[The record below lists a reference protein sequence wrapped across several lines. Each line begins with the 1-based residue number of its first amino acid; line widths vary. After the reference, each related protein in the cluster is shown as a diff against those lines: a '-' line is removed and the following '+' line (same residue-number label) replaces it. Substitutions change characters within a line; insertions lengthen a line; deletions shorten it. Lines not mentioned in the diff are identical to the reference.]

1 MQILTP
7 DDFISKEL
15 SFHIFEEE
23 GLYTVDKPYFHRTH
37 RHEFAEIVYIA
48 SGSCTHT
55 INDISYT
62 ARRGDMFFM
71 NSQCFHSYSSSHA
84 YKMFVLCFSPEVLLK
99 RIVDKKNAS
108 YFLSLSFLTEIQSES
123 MPIGK
128 FSFVG
133 EERIWMEYLLKS
145 TLAEYKAREPERIA
159 VLESYMTILIV
170 TILRKVHSQSLSKN
184 KEVSEVWQALTEFID
199 ENLNQKLS
207 LEDLAQKF
215 FYNPSYFS
223 RAFKQKFECSPVE
236 YIARERSRKVAEL
249 LTANPQMTMDKIA
262 EECGFGD
269 KSSLYR
275 SFEKFYGC
283 SPSEYKKSLLKHNK

>member
-1 MQILTP
+1 MQICKVE
-7 DDFISKEL
+7 DYISKEL

-23 GLYTVDKPYFHRTH
+23 GDCSVNDPYFHWTH
-37 RHEFAEIVYIA
+37 RHEFAEIVYIV

-71 NSQCFHSYSSSHA
+71 NSQCLHCYSSSQP
-84 YKMFVLCFSPEVLLK
+84 YKMIVLCFSPEVLLK
-99 RIVDKKNAS
+99 RISDKKNAS
-108 YFLSLSFLTEIQSES
+108 YFLSLAFLTEIQSES
-123 MPIGK
+123 TPIGK

-133 EERIWMEYLLKS
+133 EERVWIEKLLKS
-145 TLAEYKAREPERIA
+145 TLAEYLAREPERLA

-170 TILRKVHSQSLSKN
+170 NILRKVHSQGLSKN
-184 KEVSEVWQALTEFID
+184 KEVNEVWQALTEFID

-223 RAFKQKFECSPVE
+223 RAFKQKFGCSPVE
-236 YIARERSRKVAEL
+236 YIARERSRRAAEL
-249 LTANPQMTMDKIA
+249 LATNPRMTMEKIA

-283 SPSEYKKSLLKHNK
+283 SPSEYRKSILKGNK

>member
-1 MQILTP
+1 MEICTVEN
-7 DDFISKEL
+7 FISKEL
-15 SFHIFEEE
+15 SFHIFQED
-23 GLYTVDKPYFHRTH
+23 LDCTIDKPYFHNTH
-37 RHEFAEIVYIA
+37 THEFTEIVYIL

-55 INDISYT
+55 INDVSYT
-62 ARRGDMFFM
+62 ARRGDMFLM
-71 NSQCFHSYSSSHA
+71 NSQCRHSYSSSHA
-84 YKMFVLCFSPEVLLK
+84 YKMIVLCFSPEVLLK
-99 RIVDKKNAS
+99 RITDKKNAS

-123 MPIGK
+123 TPIGK

-133 EERIWMEYLLKS
+133 EERVWIENLLKA
-145 TLAEYKAREPERIA
+145 TLAEYRLKEPERVA

-170 TILRKVHSQSLSKN
+170 NILRKVHSQNLSKN
-184 KEVSEVWQALTEFID
+184 KEVTEVWKALTEFID

-207 LEDLAQKF
+207 LEDLAQNF

-236 YIARERSRKVAEL
+236 YIARERSRKAAEL
-249 LTANPQMTMDKIA
+249 LAANPQVTMDKIA

-275 SFEKFYGC
+275 AFEKFYGC
-283 SPSEYKKSLLKHNK
+283 SPSEYKKSILKRKK

>member
-1 MQILTP
+1 MEICTVEN
-7 DDFISKEL
+7 FISKEL

-23 GLYTVDKPYFHRTH
+23 RDCSLSEPYFHWTH

-55 INDISYT
+55 INDVSYT

-71 NSQCFHSYSSSHA
+71 NSQCLHSYSSSHA
-84 YKMFVLCFSPEVLLK
+84 FKIIVLCFSPEVLLK
-99 RIVDKKNAS
+99 RIIDKKNAS

-123 MPIGK
+123 TPIGK

-133 EERIWMEYLLKS
+133 EERIWIENLLKA
-145 TLAEYKAREPERIA
+145 TFAEYNTQEAERLA

-170 TILRKVHSQSLSKN
+170 NILRKVHSQNLSKN
-184 KEVSEVWQALTEFID
+184 KEVNEVWKALTEFID

-207 LEDLAQKF
+207 LEDLAQKV

-223 RAFKQKFECSPVE
+223 RAFKQKFGCSPIE
-236 YIARERSRKVAEL
+236 YIARERSRKAAEL
-249 LTANPQMTMDKIA
+249 LATNPQITMDKIV

-283 SPSEYKKSLLKHNK
+283 SPSEYKRSILKHKK

>member
-1 MQILTP
+1 MQICTVE
-7 DDFISKEL
+7 DYISKEL

-23 GLYTVDKPYFHRTH
+23 ACCTVNNPYFHWTH

-55 INDISYT
+55 INDVSYT

-71 NSQCFHSYSSSHA
+71 NSQCHHSYSSSKA
-84 YKMFVLCFSPEVLLK
+84 YKMYVLCFAPEVLLK
-99 RIVDKKNAS
+99 RITDIKNAS
-108 YFLSLSFLTEIQSES
+108 YFLSLSFLTEIQSEPT
-123 MPIGK
+123 PIGK

-133 EERIWMEYLLKS
+133 EERIWIENLLKA
-145 TLAEYKAREPERIA
+145 TLAEYKSREPERIA

-170 TILRKVHSQSLSKN
+170 NILRKVHSQNLSKN
-184 KEVSEVWQALTEFID
+184 KEVAEVWQALTEFID

-223 RAFKQKFECSPVE
+223 RAFKQKFECSPIE
-236 YIARERSRKVAEL
+236 YIARERSRKAAEL
-249 LTANPQMTMDKIA
+249 LAANPQMTMDKIA

-283 SPSEYKKSLLKHNK
+283 SPGEYKKSILKHNK

>member
-1 MQILTP
+1 MEICTVEN
-7 DDFISKEL
+7 FISKEL

-23 GLYTVDKPYFHRTH
+23 RNCTLNNPYFHWTH
-37 RHEFAEIVYIA
+37 SHEFAEIVYIA
-48 SGSCTHT
+48 SGSCTQT
-55 INDISYT
+55 INDVSYT

-71 NSQCFHSYSSSHA
+71 NSQCTHSYSVSKSC
-84 YKMFVLCFSPEVLLK
+84 KIIVLCFSPETLLK
-99 RIVDKKNAS
+99 RIIDKRNAS
-108 YFLSLSFLTEIQSES
+108 YFLSLPFLTEIQSES
-123 MPIGK
+123 TPIGK

-133 EERIWMEYLLKS
+133 EERMWIETLLKA
-145 TLAEYKAREPERIA
+145 TLAEYTSREPERIA

-170 TILRKVHSQSLSKN
+170 NILRKVHSQNLSRN
-184 KEVSEVWQALTEFID
+184 KEVAEVWNALTEFID

-223 RAFKQKFECSPVE
+223 RAFKQKFECSPIE
-236 YIARERSRKVAEL
+236 YIARERSRRAAEL
-249 LTANPQMTMDKIA
+249 LASNPQMTMDKIA

-283 SPSEYKKSLLKHNK
+283 SPSEYKKSILKHKK

>member
-1 MQILTP
+1 MQILKVEN
-7 DDFISKEL
+7 FISKEL

-23 GLYTVDKPYFHRTH
+23 GNCTVNEPYFHGTH
-37 RHEFAEIVYIA
+37 SHEFAEIVYML
-48 SGSCTHT
+48 SGSCTQT

-71 NSQCFHSYSSSHA
+71 NSQCFHSYSSSHP
-84 YKMFVLCFSPEVLLK
+84 YKMIVLCFSPEALLK

-108 YFLSLSFLTEIQSES
+108 YFLSLPFLTEIQSES
-123 MPIGK
+123 APIGK

-133 EERIWMEYLLKS
+133 EDRIWIENLLKS
-145 TLAEYKAREPERIA
+145 TLAEYLGREPERIA

-170 TILRKVHSQSLSKN
+170 NILRKVHSQNLSKN
-184 KEVSEVWQALTEFID
+184 KELNDVWQALTEFID

-223 RAFKQKFECSPVE
+223 RAFKQKFDCSPVE

-249 LTANPQMTMDKIA
+249 LAENPQMTMDKIA

-275 SFEKFYGC
+275 AFEKFYGC
-283 SPSEYKKSLLKHNK
+283 SPSEYKRSLLKHNK